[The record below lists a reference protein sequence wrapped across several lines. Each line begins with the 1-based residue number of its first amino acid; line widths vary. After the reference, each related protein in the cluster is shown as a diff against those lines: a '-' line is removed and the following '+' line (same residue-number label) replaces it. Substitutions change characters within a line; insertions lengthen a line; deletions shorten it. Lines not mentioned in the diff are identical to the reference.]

1 MRAYCTDA
9 RGLQLLSCP
18 PYPPSDPVTL
28 TGYSGV
34 NYFLCTCLTADF
46 WPCSVIS
53 EKQVGIWL
61 ETGQSQFGPVLWLQK
76 QDSVV

>member
-1 MRAYCTDA
+1 MLGIAA
-9 RGLQLLSCP
+9 FLLPS
-18 PYPPSDPVTL
+18 YPPSDPVML
-28 TGYSGV
+28 TGYSRV
-34 NYFLCTCLTADF
+34 NYFLCTCLIADL

-76 QDSVV
+76 